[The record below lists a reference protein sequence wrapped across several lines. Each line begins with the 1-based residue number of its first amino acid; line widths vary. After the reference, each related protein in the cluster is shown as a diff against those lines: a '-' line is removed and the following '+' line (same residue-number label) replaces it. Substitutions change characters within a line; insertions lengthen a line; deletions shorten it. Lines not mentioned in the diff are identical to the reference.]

1 MYLRVFQKHSVYK
14 NSGCLGV
21 SDSAEWESGRAQR
34 IYFNLVKEGLRPET
48 SGLVGACPNMQHY
61 ARVEGIGR
69 LLEEKAKN
77 S

>member
-1 MYLRVFQKHSVYK
+1 MSR
-14 NSGCLGV
+14 
-21 SDSAEWESGRAQR
+21 
-34 IYFNLVKEGLRPET
+34 
-48 SGLVGACPNMQHY
+48 LVGERPNMQHY